1 MRKVLFYGLLI
12 LSPCLFSFSQ
22 TSSDVPLAD
31 ELVGIYTGMFS
42 KDGKLNKEYKVK
54 VTKISDNVIQVV
66 PFDGGGSTP
75 FKAKVWEDNL
85 SAIRVIRL
93 EPLTEIVLKNG
104 MVTPANGRMSYG
116 ISSGSGLPMEVFS
129 GIKP

>member
-1 MRKVLFYGLLI
+1 MRKVLFYGMLI

-22 TSSDVPLAD
+22 TTGETPLAD

-42 KDGKLNKEYKVK
+42 KDGKLNKEQKVK
-54 VTKISDNVIQVV
+54 VTKISDNVIQVI
-66 PFDGGGSTP
+66 PFDGGNSTA
-75 FKAKVWEDNL
+75 FKAKIWEDNL

-93 EPLTEIVLKNG
+93 EPLTDVALRNG
-104 MVTPANGRMSYG
+104 MMTPANGRMSYG
-116 ISSGSGLPMEVFS
+116 ISSGNGLPMEVFS